1 MAAIDKIYLNSYQEY
16 SKFKKWCLEQPKL
29 KDKYGNEVAISSYL
43 FSWWDDPKEW
53 EEDKSHPVMSV
64 PYYVDAYIIRNCPLE
79 YIQKELMLNYGHKT
93 QDDID
98 EMYNSIINR
107 SPEDQKL
114 IDDGHGECP
123 SKPIS
128 WWWLSKDDFE
138 VVDNVVRMPILEKS
152 DYEKI
157 KDGELYAS
165 PTLEGTYEVGKH
177 FKIIKR
183 PFYQRVCNYPIRYRT
198 RSGVV
203 YQPDWSVKVQLP
215 EEIGE
220 YMWWHDKGK
229 HKGNIVGTW
238 DFPAEFVSDSEWSSS
253 ETYSPSLKSI
263 KRRILK
269 WKLPVGTIVTL
280 QGRYVGE
287 EYEIL
292 VKK

>member
-16 SKFKKWCLEQPKL
+16 CEFKKWCLEQPKL
-29 KDKYGNEVAISSYL
+29 KDKYGNEVPISSYL

-53 EEDKSHPVMSV
+53 EEDKSHPVMSA
-64 PYYVDAYIIRNCPLE
+64 PYYVDAYIIRNCPLK
-79 YIQKELMLNYGHKT
+79 YVQKELMLNYGHKT
-93 QDDID
+93 QEDID

-114 IDDGHGECP
+114 IDDAHGEYP

-138 VVDNVVRMPILEKS
+138 VVNGVIKMPRLEKS
-152 DYEKI
+152 YYERI

-165 PTLEGTYEVGKH
+165 PTLEGTYEVGRH
-177 FKIIKR
+177 FKVIKK
-183 PFYQRVCNYPIRYRT
+183 PYPNKCNYPMPYRSK
-198 RSGVV
+198 RDNVKR
-203 YQPDWSVKVQLP
+203 QPSWDVSIKLP
-215 EEIGE
+215 DSFEE
-220 YMWWHDKGK
+220 YMWWHDSSK
-229 HKGNIVGTW
+229 IGTW
-238 DFPAEFVSDSEWSSS
+238 DFSSEFVENCRWSSS
-253 ETYSPSLKSI
+253 SSACPSLKSL

-269 WKLPVGTIVTL
+269 WKLPVGTVVTL

-287 EYEIL
+287 DYKII